1 MSLIDFS
8 TLMEWFILAIISIVG
23 AYALGELANLLV
35 TTRAINAIQNTSSSA
50 INALVSVH
58 NTSTIAKSSD
68 SSQKN
73 GVEGG
78 YTIKVGGVGQDAE
91 KKV

>member
-1 MSLIDFS
+1 
-8 TLMEWFILAIISIVG
+8 MEWFILAIVSIVG

-58 NTSTIAKSSD
+58 NTSTIAKSSND
-68 SSQKN
+68 SQSASSSYVVK
-73 GVEGG
+73 VEGSTNG
-78 YTIKVGGVGQDAE
+78 E
-91 KKV
+91 KKS

>member
-1 MSLIDFS
+1 VSLIDFS
-8 TLMEWFILAIISIVG
+8 TLMEWFILAIVSIVG

-58 NTSTIAKSSD
+58 NTSVIAKSSSD
-68 SSQKN
+68 SQNNAS
-73 GVEGG
+73 GS
-78 YTIKVGGVGQDAE
+78 YAIKVEGVGQDAE
-91 KKV
+91 KKT

>member
-1 MSLIDFS
+1 MLALIDFG
-8 TLMEWFILAIISIVG
+8 TLMEWFILAIVSIVG

-58 NTSTIAKSSD
+58 NTSTIAKSSSD
-68 SSQKN
+68 SQGN
-73 GVEGG
+73 GGRYTIAVEGVEN
-78 YTIKVGGVGQDAE
+78 AE
-91 KKV
+91 KKT

>member
-1 MSLIDFS
+1 
-8 TLMEWFILAIISIVG
+8 MEWFILAIISIVG

-58 NTSTIAKSSD
+58 NTSTIAQSSN
-68 SSQKN
+68 SAQKN
-73 GVEGG
+73 GGAYTVKVEG
-78 YTIKVGGVGQDAE
+78 VENAE
-91 KKV
+91 KKT

>member
-1 MSLIDFS
+1 
-8 TLMEWFILAIISIVG
+8 MEWFILAIVSIVG

-58 NTSTIAKSSD
+58 NTSVIAKSSND
-68 SSQKN
+68 SQNNASGSYSK
-73 GVEGG
+73 VE
-78 YTIKVGGVGQDAE
+78 GVGQDAE
-91 KKV
+91 KKS